1 VLLFSTVY
9 PSAEC
14 GLLCSEGTRSSAA
27 SDDNSLEGL
36 LDRSEEAIREVGVTL
51 NGVSRRLLEIQE
63 MQASIRKKMRGNL

>member
-1 VLLFSTVY
+1 MFS
-9 PSAEC
+9 SAEF
-14 GLLCSEGTRSSAA
+14 GPHSEGTHSSAA

-36 LDRSEEAIREVGVTL
+36 LDSSEEAIREVGVTL